1 MVWVLEHR
9 RDLEADFRVFYR
21 LTPAEALELDF
32 PEWLA
37 LAHRVSAYEG
47 VMRLRAEAQEREEQ
61 RTRRKPGTRMVE
73 GTRDAVQ
80 SDPLLAEA
88 ISFN

>member
-21 LTPAEALELDF
+21 LTPEEALELPAPDY
-32 PEWLA
+32 LA
-37 LAHRVSAYEG
+37 LAHRASAYSG
-47 VMRLRAEAQEREEQ
+47 VMRLRAEAQESD
-61 RTRRKPGTRMVE
+61 RRRHQPKRGTRVVE
-73 GTRDAVQ
+73 GTREKVQ
-80 SDPLLAEA
+80 ADPLLAEA